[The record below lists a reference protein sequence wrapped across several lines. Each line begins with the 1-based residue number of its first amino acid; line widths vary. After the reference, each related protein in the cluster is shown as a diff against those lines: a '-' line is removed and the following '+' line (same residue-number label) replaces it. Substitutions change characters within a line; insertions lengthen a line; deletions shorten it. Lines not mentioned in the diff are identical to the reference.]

1 MKKLATIITSA
12 LLCVAMLALAPA
24 QVIASAAESSGKY
37 VSEVKVGMGVTSDE
51 ASKELLAEGYTILKD
66 DKGENADLNKDAGS
80 KSILKGG
87 PNQKIVYLG
96 YKTTDDASDAVT
108 DLAVMNMEGGYSFD
122 DYNKLME
129 THMETQIKPF
139 VNRFVATLN
148 EYRENLK
155 KPQDSANFKRANYY
169 KTLLNKLT
177 DDDTGNRPLGDL
189 LVNQTKYEMGEDA
202 YNKLSV
208 TEKKNHCD
216 IVTLLMQ
223 GSGPMVQLMETQLT
237 KASDS
242 SDDTWLDRFQKTNL
256 NALTE
261 EIKKENPAL
270 TPTEINKELDK
281 KYNDDAKK
289 LRDKWTAF
297 NDILINYENAIDSAE
312 DVIDASAESPE
323 AIEID
328 KNSSKETIQEAAKD
342 AVATESTMV
351 QGGMAAEDIVAH
363 DYLSAI
369 EYGKGT
375 MLEFFEKDV
384 TEFNNENKIREL
396 YPMVEALSGG
406 QLAGIDF
413 LSIKDMIMMAVTD
426 ADGYKEVPTEEVVS
440 VSVYQ
445 GVNRE
450 IYEKGGVA
458 LTNAAL
464 RVKAAAQE
472 ASKPFELS
480 PTGIVLWS
488 CTAAAGIAA
497 AASGIVWKVF
507 SNPNMVKLD
516 SSQLERLKEL
526 KAAAK
531 DAFSKSAGYIG
542 EPNPNGGGRIIKVEK
557 ALTLEKNYKDAMK
570 AVKDYQNDAMESAT
584 KRAALKSTICKYLTA
599 GFTVVMAIL
608 AGVSIYTTIAEMMEY
623 YKVDFTPIPKYMV
636 EETDITATNEKGEKI
651 MIENRTAYYKAV
663 TCNRTDGGG
672 SDIEKKNHEI
682 LKDRADLNGDVGRQ
696 WLALYSVKYE
706 NGLPILADSLK
717 LKLGK
722 GPAPEGYTTGIHMFG
737 EAAVQNLTDSKGLC
751 YNDPSEGTYVFFK
764 HEPASDNN
772 MTAAGSLFSGGSIAL
787 GLIVGLLAGGGLMW
801 LLTLPSRKKKDKDAA

>member
-24 QVIASAAESSGKY
+24 QMIASAAESSGKY
-37 VSEVKVGMGVTSDE
+37 ISEVKVGMGVTSDE
-51 ASKELLAEGYTILKD
+51 ASKELLAEGFTILKD

-108 DLAVMNMEGGYSFD
+108 DLAVMNMKGGYSFD

-148 EYRENLK
+148 EYRANLK

-202 YNKLSV
+202 YNKLSD

-384 TEFNNENKIREL
+384 TEFNNEKKIREL

-531 DAFSKSAGYIG
+531 DAFNKSAGYIG
-542 EPNPNGGGRIIKVEK
+542 DPNPNGGGRIIKVEK
-557 ALTLEKNYKDAMK
+557 ALTLEKNYKDAVK
-570 AVKDYQNDAMESAT
+570 AVKDYQNDAMKSAT
-584 KRAALKSTICKYLTA
+584 KQAALKSTICKYLTA

-737 EAAVQNLTDSKGLC
+737 EAAVQNLTDSKALC
-751 YNDPSEGTYVFFK
+751 YNDPNEGTYVFYK
-764 HEPASDNN
+764 QDTTPVNGQ
-772 MTAAGSLFSGGSIAL
+772 TAAGSLFSGGSIAL

-801 LLTLPSRKKKDKDAA
+801 LLTIPSRKKREKDAA